1 MEIMYIKDNMDKEIL
16 EIMLELAEDENKE
29 LKEENDRLRI
39 LINAFK
45 GYNSF
50 LEKKN
55 KDLVKEYD
63 NLTDINRRL
72 N

>member
-1 MEIMYIKDNMDKEIL
+1 MDKDIL
-16 EIMLELAEDENKE
+16 ELMLELAEDENKE
-29 LKEENDRLRI
+29 LKEENHRLRT
-39 LINAFK
+39 LIGAFK
-45 GYNSF
+45 GYNTF
-50 LEKKN
+50 LERKN

>member
-1 MEIMYIKDNMDKEIL
+1 MDKEIL

>member
-1 MEIMYIKDNMDKEIL
+1 MYIKDNMDKEIL